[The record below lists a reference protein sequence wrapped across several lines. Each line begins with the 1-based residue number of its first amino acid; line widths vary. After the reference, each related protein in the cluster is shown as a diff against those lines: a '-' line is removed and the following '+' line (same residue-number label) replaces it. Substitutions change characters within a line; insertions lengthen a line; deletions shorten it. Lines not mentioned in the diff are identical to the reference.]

1 MADNIIEDGG
11 FRYESLQDW
20 AKFPDEEGWDLIE
33 ASGVAV
39 DSNDNVYVMNRG
51 KHPIIVFDRDGN
63 FLRSWGE
70 GEFDSRAHG
79 ICASPDDFIWTVN
92 DNQHCVKKYTLD
104 GKLVLTI
111 GKQHEPAEKWSGNPF
126 NTPTNVAVSP
136 VSGDVYITDGY
147 GNSRVHRYAPDG
159 RHIVSWG
166 EAGVG
171 PGQFQIP
178 HNVVVDADE
187 AVFVNDR
194 ENSRVQVFDQNG
206 NLQEIWPYLYRP
218 QALAMDRNGLIYVGE
233 QIQIQ
238 ELFDHPALGHRLN
251 VLSHD
256 GKLLAHLGALE
267 RGDGPTEFIAPH
279 GMAADSQGNLYV
291 GEVSF
296 VNLGRRFN
304 PPVYYKVFRRLT
316 RLG

>member
-11 FRYESLQDW
+11 FRYESLQEW
-20 AKFPDEEGWDLIE
+20 AKLPDEEGWDLIE
-33 ASGVAV
+33 VSGVAV
-39 DSNDNVYVMNRG
+39 DSNDNVYLLNRG
-51 KHPIIVFDRDGN
+51 QHPVIVLDRDGN

-70 GEFDSRAHG
+70 GEFDGRAHG
-79 ICASPDDFIWTVN
+79 ICAGPDDSIWTVN
-92 DNQHCVKKYTLD
+92 DNQHCVKKYTTD
-104 GKLVLTI
+104 GKLMLTI
-111 GKQHEPAEKWSGNPF
+111 GKEYEPAEKWSGNPF
-126 NTPTNVAVSP
+126 NRPTNVGISP
-136 VSGDVYITDGY
+136 TTGDVYITDGY

-159 RHIVSWG
+159 RHIASWG

-178 HNVVVDADE
+178 HNVIVDADE
-187 AVFVNDR
+187 HVFVNDR
-194 ENSRVQVFDQNG
+194 ENSRVQVFDNHG
-206 NLQEIWPYLYRP
+206 DLQEIWPYLYRP
-218 QALAMDRNGLIYVGE
+218 QALAMDGNGLIYVGE

-256 GKLLAHLGALE
+256 GKLLAHLGAPE
-267 RGDGPTEFIAPH
+267 RGDGPREFIAPH

-296 VNLGRRFN
+296 VNLGRRFD

>member
-11 FRYESLQDW
+11 FRYESLQEW
-20 AKFPDEEGWDLIE
+20 AKLPDEDGWDLIE
-33 ASGVAV
+33 VSGVAV
-39 DSNDNVYVMNRG
+39 DSNDNVYLLNRG
-51 KHPIIVFDRDGN
+51 NHPIIVLDRDGN
-63 FLRSWGE
+63 FVRSWGE
-70 GEFDSRAHG
+70 GEFDGRAHG

-92 DNQHCVKKYTLD
+92 DNQHCVKKYTTD

-111 GKQHEPAEKWSGNPF
+111 GKEYEPAEKWSGNPF
-126 NTPTNVAVSP
+126 NRPTNVGISP

-159 RHIVSWG
+159 RHLVSWG
-166 EAGVG
+166 DAGVG

-178 HNVVVDADE
+178 HNVIVDADE
-187 AVFVNDR
+187 HVFVNDR
-194 ENSRVQVFDQNG
+194 ENSRVQIFDRNG
-206 NLQEIWPYLYRP
+206 ELQEIWPYLYRP
-218 QALAMDRNGLIYVGE
+218 QALAMDRSGLIYVGE

-238 ELFDHPALGHRLN
+238 ELFDHPAVGHRLN

-296 VNLGRRFN
+296 VNLGRRFD
-304 PPVYYKVFRRLT
+304 PPIYYKVFRRLT
-316 RLG
+316 RLP